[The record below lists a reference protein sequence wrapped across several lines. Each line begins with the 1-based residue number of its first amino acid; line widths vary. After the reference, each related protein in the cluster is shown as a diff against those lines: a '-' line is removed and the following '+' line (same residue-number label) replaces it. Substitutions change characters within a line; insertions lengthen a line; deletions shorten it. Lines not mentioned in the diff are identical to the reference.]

1 MTERIDVRELV
12 AWGLDEN
19 EFRPNTDTL
28 PREIDRARRQI
39 AKRESLIFEDAI
51 LANVPRALA
60 GSIERVLKRFDLQEE
75 MKGLDW
81 TIGVVDLRRLHAFQR
96 RLILNGR
103 RPYLEIPDADNWP
116 ALFEFA
122 FPPAAP
128 VEYRRLASSGSE
140 LVLQSENPNFQ
151 VRTSATCD
159 RHPIQL
165 HGGSPF
171 FEVAEFRGRW
181 FLRDGYHRAYRLLR
195 GNVQYL
201 PAVIVRART
210 LAELGPVYPWFFSE
224 ETLFGSAPPC
234 VTDFLDDSLT
244 INYVR
249 PRLLKT
255 LRVIIEENLVAATPT
270 AIQGEPQ

>member
-1 MTERIDVRELV
+1 MTAHVGIRELV

-19 EFRPNTDTL
+19 EYRPNTNGL
-28 PREIDRARRQI
+28 PGEIDRARRQI
-39 AKRESLIFEDAI
+39 TQRESLVFEDAI
-51 LANVPRALA
+51 LANVPTAVTSSL
-60 GSIERVLKRFDLQEE
+60 ERFSERFDLQEE

-81 TIGVVDLRRLHAFQR
+81 TVGVVDMGRLHGFQR
-96 RLILNGR
+96 RLIFDDR
-103 RPYLEIPDADNWP
+103 RPYPEIPDSDNWS
-116 ALFEFA
+116 ALCEFA
-122 FPPAAP
+122 FPPP
-128 VEYRRLASSGSE
+128 VRIEYGRLASSEPE
-140 LVLQSENPNFQ
+140 LILQSENPNFQ
-151 VRTSATCD
+151 VRTSTTCN

-195 GNVQYL
+195 GNVKYL

-210 LAELGPVYPWFFSE
+210 LAELGPVHPWFFSE
-224 ETLFGSAPPC
+224 ETLFSPTPPC
-234 VTDFLDDSLT
+234 VTDFLDDNLT

-255 LRVIIEENLVAATPT
+255 IRLTIEESLEAATPT
-270 AIQGEPQ
+270 PTQGESR

>member
-1 MTERIDVRELV
+1 MTERVDVRELI
-12 AWGLDEN
+12 AWGLDDN
-19 EFRPNTDTL
+19 EFRPNTDTQS
-28 PREIDRARRQI
+28 REIDTARSQI
-39 AKRESLIFEDAI
+39 AKRDSLIFDDAI
-51 LANVPRALA
+51 LGDVPGELA
-60 GSIERVLKRFDLQEE
+60 GLIERVLERFDLQEE
-75 MKGLDW
+75 MEGLDW
-81 TIGVVDLRRLHAFQR
+81 AIGVVDLRRLHAFQR
-96 RLILNGR
+96 RLILDGR
-103 RPYLEIPDADNWP
+103 RPYLEIPSANNWP

-181 FLRDGYHRAYRLLR
+181 FLRDGYHRAYRLLS

-210 LAELGPVYPWFFSE
+210 LAELGPVYPWFFPE

-234 VTDFLDDSLT
+234 LIDFLDDSLT

-270 AIQGEPQ
+270 AIQGAPQ